1 MLKLLTDENLKRQI
15 LIGLRRRVASV
26 DAVRVQDA
34 GLSGAEDPDIL
45 AWAAAEGRVLLT
57 HDAQTV
63 PDFAYQRLRE
73 GDRMPGVVIVP
84 DQMAIGRAI
93 DDLVLMLE
101 AGSQHDLEHQILYLP
116 L

>member
-1 MLKLLTDENLKRQI
+1 LLKLLTDENFKRQI
-15 LIGLRRRVASV
+15 LIGLRRRAASV

-45 AWAAAEGRVLLT
+45 AWAAAERRVLLT

-73 GDRMPGVVIVP
+73 GVPMSGVVIVP

-93 DDLVLMLE
+93 EDLVLMLE
-101 AGSQHDLEHQILYLP
+101 AGSQDDFEHQILYLP

>member
-1 MLKLLTDENLKRQI
+1 LLKLLTDENLKRQI

>member
-1 MLKLLTDENLKRQI
+1 LLKLLTDENFKRQI

-45 AWAAAEGRVLLT
+45 AWAAAERRVLLT

-73 GDRMPGVVIVP
+73 GVPMPGVVIVP

-93 DDLVLMLE
+93 EDLVLMLE
-101 AGSQHDLEHQILYLP
+101 AGSQDDFEHQILYLP